1 MPKWKRRRYMS
12 HIGVICDRE
21 DIQATLPQF
30 VVGNAHTL
38 LARQIAALRRGRPL
52 NVRLIRQKSA
62 WSNGRLTA
70 NLVRHIAAALD
81 GRSGR
86 ARDVQVLLLLDA
98 AKIHFT
104 LAVLRACKAANF
116 WLVIIPPRLTFLIQ
130 PLDTDAFALY
140 KSVLL
145 DAYQEARSRSA
156 NADGDLSMAEFLP
169 CIDGAIQSVLE
180 GRPWAAAFDRDGFGA
195 GQRALGDRVKT
206 RLQLGGAVAVPSSRP
221 SDVQVR
227 RCFPRNSRPDFDLLW
242 SLFDEAVAAPPSHV
256 AARPV
261 DPGLVSMHDVPPAR
275 EPLAAVVHRRQVAAA
290 HAVARLTPGVASA
303 LPLLRRYRTVP
314 DLD

>member
-1 MPKWKRRRYMS
+1 MLVPYDFRKVS
-12 HIGVICDRE
+12 IGFSEGVPFGCLKISLDVAPILGSSVGRFRGAFWT
-21 DIQATLPQF
+21 DLLPSPPTE
-30 VVGNAHTL
+30 GA
-38 LARQIAALRRGRPL
+38 
-52 NVRLIRQKSA
+52 
-62 WSNGRLTA
+62 
-70 NLVRHIAAALD
+70 
-81 GRSGR
+81 
-86 ARDVQVLLLLDA
+86 
-98 AKIHFT
+98 
-104 LAVLRACKAANF
+104 AVLP
-116 WLVIIPPRLTFLIQ
+116 L
-130 PLDTDAFALY
+130 LDTDVFALY

-242 SLFDEAVAAPPSHV
+242 SLFDEAVAAPPSRV

-261 DPGLVSMHDVPPAR
+261 DPGLVSMHDVRPAR
-275 EPLAAVVHRRQVAAA
+275 EPLAAVVHRREVAAT

-303 LPLLRRYRTVP
+303 PPLLRRYRIVP